1 MIGVHWSEMEVA
13 WLRSI
18 VPELGGVPVYVRD
31 FSELPDWMQEDG
43 TRAWTSSMADLQMK
57 EILQAR
63 NQWEGRGHFIAVSN
77 AWRQS
82 SLSEQFG
89 ILLHEMA
96 HSLSAFDA
104 MMRRDESTFG
114 EIEAVLIAP
123 GGRDA
128 IRQRFELPTLD
139 PAIGTRL
146 SHGERWIR
154 CCVHLAARAWDFC
167 TLSDMVV
174 FSEDYALQEEH
185 SEAVIRALMP
195 EVRSGGN
202 IIEIL
207 KSDPPKEFAALFHE

>member
-1 MIGVHWSEMEVA
+1 VSGWHWSQMEVA

-18 VPELGGVPVYVRD
+18 VPELGNGPVYVRD
-31 FSELPDWMQEDG
+31 FAEIPDWMQEDG
-43 TRAWTSSMADLQMK
+43 ARAWTSPMADLQMK
-57 EILQAR
+57 KSLQAR
-63 NQWEGRGHFIAVSN
+63 GEWLGRGHFIAVGET
-77 AWRQS
+77 WRRS
-82 SLSEQFG
+82 SLSEQRG

-123 GGRDA
+123 GGLDT

-154 CCVHLAARAWDFC
+154 CCVHLASRAWEFC

-174 FSEDYALQEEH
+174 FSEDYSLQEEH

-207 KSDPPKEFAALFHE
+207 KTDPPKEFAALFHE